1 MQKFDLAFLL
11 LAILPILLGITLPEA
26 VCGYVARF
34 CGDRTAETMGRL
46 SLNPAKYIDIVGTI
60 IIPMA
65 TMILLSGFLMVGWAK
80 PVPIDPRNFKNRR
93 QGERLVAIA
102 SPLANLLLCLC
113 WTIVVII
120 SQWVPEYF
128 EEPMAMMGM
137 MGIYVNAMFCFF
149 SLLPIPP
156 QPGARFVDSFL
167 SPKASME
174 YRKLEPYG
182 TWIILLLIVSGIMS
196 TILWPFTEI
205 IVSLMSL
212 IIDIFSD

>member
-1 MQKFDLAFLL
+1 MLKFDLAYLL
-11 LAILPILLGITLPEA
+11 LAILPILLGITLPAA
-26 VCGYVARF
+26 VCGYMARF

-46 SLNPAKYIDIVGTI
+46 SLNPAKYIDIIGTI
-60 IIPMA
+60 IIPLA
-65 TMILLSGFLMVGWAK
+65 TMILLPGHLMVGWAK

-102 SPLANLLLCLC
+102 SPLANLLMCLC

-120 SQWVPEYF
+120 SRWVPEYF
-128 EEPMAMMGM
+128 QEPMAMMGII
-137 MGIYVNAMFCFF
+137 GVRVNAIFSFF

-156 QPGARFVDSFL
+156 QPGARFIDSFL

-182 TWIILLLIVSGIMS
+182 TWIILLLIVSGIFS
-196 TILWPFTEI
+196 FILRPFLEMIT
-205 IVSLMSL
+205 SLMFL
-212 IIDIFSD
+212 IINLF

>member
-1 MQKFDLAFLL
+1 MLKFDLAYLL
-11 LAILPILLGITLPEA
+11 LAILPILLGITLPAA
-26 VCGYVARF
+26 VCGYMARF

-60 IIPMA
+60 IIPLA

-120 SQWVPEYF
+120 SRWVPEYF
-128 EEPMAMMGM
+128 QEPLAMMGII
-137 MGIYVNAMFCFF
+137 GVRVNAMFCFF

-156 QPGARFVDSFL
+156 QPGARFIDSFL

-182 TWIILLLIVSGIMS
+182 TWIILLLIVSGIFS
-196 TILWPFTEI
+196 FILRPFLEMVT
-205 IVSLMSL
+205 SLMFL
-212 IIDIFSD
+212 IINLF

>member
-1 MQKFDLAFLL
+1 MLKFDLAYLL

-26 VCGYVARF
+26 VCGYMARF

-60 IIPMA
+60 IIPLA
-65 TMILLSGFLMVGWAK
+65 TMILLPGHLMVGWAK

-102 SPLANLLLCLC
+102 SPLANLLMCLC

-120 SQWVPEYF
+120 SRWVPEYF
-128 EEPMAMMGM
+128 QEPLAMMGII
-137 MGIYVNAMFCFF
+137 GVCVNVMFCFF

-156 QPGARFVDSFL
+156 QPGARFIDSFL

-182 TWIILLLIVSGIMS
+182 TWIILLLIVSGIFS
-196 TILWPFTEI
+196 FILRPFLEMVT
-205 IVSLMSL
+205 SLMFL
-212 IIDIFSD
+212 IINLF

>member
-1 MQKFDLAFLL
+1 MLKFDLAYLL
-11 LAILPILLGITLPEA
+11 LAILPILLGITLPAA
-26 VCGYVARF
+26 VCGYMARF

-60 IIPMA
+60 IIPLA

-93 QGERLVAIA
+93 QGDRLVAIA
-102 SPLANLLLCLC
+102 SPLANLLMCLC

-120 SQWVPEYF
+120 SRWVPEYF
-128 EEPMAMMGM
+128 QEPMAMMGII
-137 MGIYVNAMFCFF
+137 GVRVNAIFSFF

-156 QPGARFVDSFL
+156 QPGARFIDSFL

-182 TWIILLLIVSGIMS
+182 KWIILLLIVSGIFS
-196 TILWPFTEI
+196 FILRPFLKMVT
-205 IVSLMSL
+205 SLMFL
-212 IIDIFSD
+212 IINLF

>member
-34 CGDRTAETMGRL
+34 CGDRTAEMMGRL

-60 IIPMA
+60 IIPLA
-65 TMILLSGFLMVGWAK
+65 TMLLLPGFLMFGWAK

-113 WTIVVII
+113 WTIIVII
-120 SQWVPEYF
+120 SRWVPEYF
-128 EEPMAMMGM
+128 EKPMAMMGM
-137 MGIYVNAMFCFF
+137 MGIYVNAIICFF
-149 SLLPIPP
+149 RLLPIPP
-156 QPGARFVDSFL
+156 QPGARFIDSFL
-167 SPKASME
+167 PPKASME

-182 TWIILLLIVSGIMS
+182 TWIILLLVVSGIS
-196 TILWPFTEI
+196 TYILGPFLEM
-205 IVSLMSL
+205 VASLMFL
-212 IIDIFSD
+212 IIRLF

>member
-1 MQKFDLAFLL
+1 MLKFDLAYLL
-11 LAILPILLGITLPEA
+11 LAILPILLGITLPAA
-26 VCGYVARF
+26 VCGYMARF

-60 IIPMA
+60 IIPLA

-93 QGERLVAIA
+93 QGDRLVAIA
-102 SPLANLLLCLC
+102 SPLANLLMCLC

-120 SQWVPEYF
+120 SRWVPEYF
-128 EEPMAMMGM
+128 QEPMAMMGII
-137 MGIYVNAMFCFF
+137 GVRVNAIFSFF

-156 QPGARFVDSFL
+156 QPGARFIDSFL

-182 TWIILLLIVSGIMS
+182 TWIILLLIVSGIFS
-196 TILWPFTEI
+196 FILRPFLEMVT
-205 IVSLMSL
+205 SLMFL
-212 IIDIFSD
+212 IINLF

>member
-34 CGDRTAETMGRL
+34 CGDRTAEMMGRL

-60 IIPMA
+60 IIPLA
-65 TMILLSGFLMVGWAK
+65 TMFLLPGHLMFGWAK

-102 SPLANLLLCLC
+102 IPLANLLLCLC
-113 WTIVVII
+113 WTIIVII
-120 SQWVPEYF
+120 SRWVPEYF
-128 EEPMAMMGM
+128 QKPMAMMGK
-137 MGIYVNAMFCFF
+137 MGIYVNAIICFF
-149 SLLPIPP
+149 RLLPIPP
-156 QPGARFVDSFL
+156 QPGARFIDSFL
-167 SPKASME
+167 PPKASME

-182 TWIILLLIVSGIMS
+182 TWIILLLVVSGIS
-196 TILWPFTEI
+196 TYILGPFLEM
-205 IVSLMSL
+205 VASLMFL
-212 IIDIFSD
+212 IIRLF

>member
-1 MQKFDLAFLL
+1 MLKFDLAYLL

-26 VCGYVARF
+26 VCGYMARF

-60 IIPMA
+60 IIPLA

-102 SPLANLLLCLC
+102 SPLANLLMCLC

-120 SQWVPEYF
+120 SRWVPEYF
-128 EEPMAMMGM
+128 QEPLAMMGII
-137 MGIYVNAMFCFF
+137 GVRVNAMFCFF

-156 QPGARFVDSFL
+156 QPGARFIDSFL

-182 TWIILLLIVSGIMS
+182 TWIILLLIVSGIFS
-196 TILWPFTEI
+196 FILRPFLEMVT
-205 IVSLMSL
+205 SLMFL
-212 IIDIFSD
+212 IINLF

>member
-1 MQKFDLAFLL
+1 MLKFDLAYLL
-11 LAILPILLGITLPEA
+11 LAILPILLGITLPAA
-26 VCGYVARF
+26 VCGYMARF

-60 IIPMA
+60 IIPLA

-102 SPLANLLLCLC
+102 SPLANLLMCLC

-120 SQWVPEYF
+120 SRWVPEYF
-128 EEPMAMMGM
+128 QEPLAMMGII
-137 MGIYVNAMFCFF
+137 GVRVNAMFCFF

-156 QPGARFVDSFL
+156 QPGARFIDSFL

-182 TWIILLLIVSGIMS
+182 TWIILLLIVSGIFS
-196 TILWPFTEI
+196 FILRPFLEMVT
-205 IVSLMSL
+205 SLMFL
-212 IIDIFSD
+212 IINLF

>member
-1 MQKFDLAFLL
+1 MLKFDLAYLL

-26 VCGYVARF
+26 VCGYMARF

-60 IIPMA
+60 IIPLA

-102 SPLANLLLCLC
+102 SPLANLLMCLC

-120 SQWVPEYF
+120 SRWVPEYF
-128 EEPMAMMGM
+128 QEPLAMMGII
-137 MGIYVNAMFCFF
+137 GVRVNAMFCFF

-156 QPGARFVDSFL
+156 QPGARFIDSFL

-182 TWIILLLIVSGIMS
+182 TWIILLLIVSGIFSFIMR
-196 TILWPFTEI
+196 PFLEMVT
-205 IVSLMSL
+205 SLMFL
-212 IIDIFSD
+212 IINLF

>member
-60 IIPMA
+60 IIPLA

-102 SPLANLLLCLC
+102 SPLANLLMCLC

-120 SQWVPEYF
+120 SRWVPEYF
-128 EEPMAMMGM
+128 QEPLAMMGII
-137 MGIYVNAMFCFF
+137 GVRVNAIFCFF

-156 QPGARFVDSFL
+156 QPGARFIDSFL

-182 TWIILLLIVSGIMS
+182 TWIILLLIVSGIFS
-196 TILWPFTEI
+196 FILRPFLEMVT
-205 IVSLMSL
+205 SLMFL
-212 IIDIFSD
+212 IINLF

>member
-1 MQKFDLAFLL
+1 MLKFDLAYLL

-26 VCGYVARF
+26 ICGYMARF

-60 IIPMA
+60 IIPLA

-93 QGERLVAIA
+93 QGDRLVAIA
-102 SPLANLLLCLC
+102 SPLANLLMCLC

-128 EEPMAMMGM
+128 QEPMAMMGII
-137 MGIYVNAMFCFF
+137 GVRVNAIFCFF

-156 QPGARFVDSFL
+156 QPGARFIDSFL

-182 TWIILLLIVSGIMS
+182 TWIILLLIVSGIFS
-196 TILWPFTEI
+196 FILRPFLEMVT
-205 IVSLMSL
+205 SLMFL
-212 IIDIFSD
+212 IINLF

>member
-1 MQKFDLAFLL
+1 MLKFDLAYLL
-11 LAILPILLGITLPEA
+11 LAILPILLGITLPAA
-26 VCGYVARF
+26 VCGYMARF

-60 IIPMA
+60 IIPLA

-93 QGERLVAIA
+93 QGDRLVAIA
-102 SPLANLLLCLC
+102 SPLANLLMCLC

-120 SQWVPEYF
+120 SRWVPEYF
-128 EEPMAMMGM
+128 QEPMAMMGII
-137 MGIYVNAMFCFF
+137 GVRVNAIFCFF
-149 SLLPIPP
+149 SLLPISP
-156 QPGARFVDSFL
+156 QPGARFIDSFL

-182 TWIILLLIVSGIMS
+182 KWIILLLIVSGIFS
-196 TILWPFTEI
+196 FILRPFLKMVT
-205 IVSLMSL
+205 SLMFL
-212 IIDIFSD
+212 IINLF

>member
-11 LAILPILLGITLPEA
+11 LAILPILLGITLPAA
-26 VCGYVARF
+26 VCGYMARF

-60 IIPMA
+60 IIPLA

-93 QGERLVAIA
+93 QGDRLVAIA
-102 SPLANLLLCLC
+102 SPLANLLMCLC

-120 SQWVPEYF
+120 SRWVPEYF
-128 EEPMAMMGM
+128 QEPMAMMGII
-137 MGIYVNAMFCFF
+137 GVRVNAIFCFF

-156 QPGARFVDSFL
+156 QPGARFIDSFL

-182 TWIILLLIVSGIMS
+182 KWIILLLIVSGIFS
-196 TILWPFTEI
+196 FILRPFLKMVT
-205 IVSLMSL
+205 SLMFL
-212 IIDIFSD
+212 IINLF

>member
-1 MQKFDLAFLL
+1 MLKFDLAYLL
-11 LAILPILLGITLPEA
+11 LAILPILLGITVPAA
-26 VCGYVARF
+26 VCGYMARF

-60 IIPMA
+60 IIPLA

-93 QGERLVAIA
+93 QGDRLVAIA
-102 SPLANLLLCLC
+102 SPLANLLMCLC

-120 SQWVPEYF
+120 SRWVPEYF
-128 EEPMAMMGM
+128 QEPMAMMGII
-137 MGIYVNAMFCFF
+137 GVRVNAIFCFF

-156 QPGARFVDSFL
+156 QPGARFIDSFL

-182 TWIILLLIVSGIMS
+182 KWIILLLIVSGIFS
-196 TILWPFTEI
+196 FILRPFLKMVT
-205 IVSLMSL
+205 SLMFL
-212 IIDIFSD
+212 IINLF

>member
-1 MQKFDLAFLL
+1 MLKFDLAYLL
-11 LAILPILLGITLPEA
+11 LAILPILLGITLPAA
-26 VCGYVARF
+26 VCGYMARF

-60 IIPMA
+60 IIPLA

-93 QGERLVAIA
+93 QGDRLVAIA
-102 SPLANLLLCLC
+102 SPLANLLMCLC

-120 SQWVPEYF
+120 SRWVPEYF
-128 EEPMAMMGM
+128 QEPMAMMGII
-137 MGIYVNAMFCFF
+137 GVRVNAIFCFF

-156 QPGARFVDSFL
+156 QPGARFIDSFL

-182 TWIILLLIVSGIMS
+182 KWIILLLIVSGIFS
-196 TILWPFTEI
+196 FILRPFLKMVT
-205 IVSLMSL
+205 SLMFL
-212 IIDIFSD
+212 IINLF

>member
-34 CGDRTAETMGRL
+34 CGDRTAEMMGRL
-46 SLNPAKYIDIVGTI
+46 SLNPAKYIDIFGTI
-60 IIPMA
+60 IIPLA
-65 TMILLSGFLMVGWAK
+65 TMLLLPGFLMFGWAK

-113 WTIVVII
+113 WTIIVII
-120 SQWVPEYF
+120 SRWVPEYF
-128 EEPMAMMGM
+128 EKPMAMMGM
-137 MGIYVNAMFCFF
+137 IGIYVNAIICFF
-149 SLLPIPP
+149 RLLPIPP
-156 QPGARFVDSFL
+156 QPGARFIDSFL
-167 SPKASME
+167 PPKASIE

-182 TWIILLLIVSGIMS
+182 TWIILLLVVSGIS
-196 TILWPFTEI
+196 TYILGPFLEM
-205 IVSLMSL
+205 VASLMLL
-212 IIDIFSD
+212 IIRLF

>member
-1 MQKFDLAFLL
+1 MLKFDLAYLL
-11 LAILPILLGITLPEA
+11 LAILPILLGITLPAA
-26 VCGYVARF
+26 VCGYMARF

-60 IIPMA
+60 IIPLA

-93 QGERLVAIA
+93 QGDRLVAIA
-102 SPLANLLLCLC
+102 SPLANLLMCLC

-120 SQWVPEYF
+120 SRWVPEYF
-128 EEPMAMMGM
+128 QEPMAMMGII
-137 MGIYVNAMFCFF
+137 GVRVNAIFSFF

-156 QPGARFVDSFL
+156 QPGARFIDSFL

-182 TWIILLLIVSGIMS
+182 KWIILLLIVSGIFS
-196 TILWPFTEI
+196 FILRPFLKMIT
-205 IVSLMSL
+205 SLMFL
-212 IIDIFSD
+212 IINLF

>member
-1 MQKFDLAFLL
+1 MLKFDLAYLL

-26 VCGYVARF
+26 VCGYMARF

-60 IIPMA
+60 IIPLA

-102 SPLANLLLCLC
+102 SPLANLLMCLC

-120 SQWVPEYF
+120 SRWVPEYF
-128 EEPMAMMGM
+128 QEPLAMMGII
-137 MGIYVNAMFCFF
+137 GVRVNAIFCFF

-156 QPGARFVDSFL
+156 QPGARFIDSFL

-182 TWIILLLIVSGIMS
+182 TWIILLLIVSGIFS
-196 TILWPFTEI
+196 FILQPFLEM
-205 IVSLMSL
+205 VASLMFL
-212 IIDIFSD
+212 IIRLF

>member
-1 MQKFDLAFLL
+1 MLKFDLAYLL

-26 VCGYVARF
+26 VCGYMARF

-60 IIPMA
+60 IIPLA
-65 TMILLSGFLMVGWAK
+65 TMILLPGHLMVGWAK

-102 SPLANLLLCLC
+102 SPLANLLMCLC

-120 SQWVPEYF
+120 SRWVPEYF
-128 EEPMAMMGM
+128 QEPLAMMGII
-137 MGIYVNAMFCFF
+137 GVRVNVMFCFF

-156 QPGARFVDSFL
+156 QPGARFIDSFL

-182 TWIILLLIVSGIMS
+182 TWIILLLIVSGIFS
-196 TILWPFTEI
+196 FILRPFLEMVT
-205 IVSLMSL
+205 SL
-212 IIDIFSD
+212 IFLIINLF

>member
-1 MQKFDLAFLL
+1 MLKFDLAYLL

-26 VCGYVARF
+26 VCGYMARF

-60 IIPMA
+60 IIPLA

-80 PVPIDPRNFKNRR
+80 PVPIDPRNFKNRH

-102 SPLANLLLCLC
+102 SPLANLLMCLC

-120 SQWVPEYF
+120 SRWVPEYF
-128 EEPMAMMGM
+128 QEPLAMMGII
-137 MGIYVNAMFCFF
+137 GVRVNAMFCFF

-156 QPGARFVDSFL
+156 QPGARFIDSFL

-182 TWIILLLIVSGIMS
+182 TWIILLLIVSGIFS
-196 TILWPFTEI
+196 FILRPFLEMVT
-205 IVSLMSL
+205 SLMFL
-212 IIDIFSD
+212 IINLF

>member
-1 MQKFDLAFLL
+1 MLKFDLAYLL
-11 LAILPILLGITLPEA
+11 LAILPILLGITVPAA
-26 VCGYVARF
+26 VCGYMARF

-60 IIPMA
+60 IIPLA

-93 QGERLVAIA
+93 QGDRLVAIA
-102 SPLANLLLCLC
+102 SPLANLLMCLC

-120 SQWVPEYF
+120 SRWVPEYF
-128 EEPMAMMGM
+128 QEPLAMMGII
-137 MGIYVNAMFCFF
+137 GVRVNAMFCFF

-156 QPGARFVDSFL
+156 QPGARFIDSFL

-182 TWIILLLIVSGIMS
+182 TWIILLLIVSGIFS
-196 TILWPFTEI
+196 FILRPFLEMVT
-205 IVSLMSL
+205 SLMFL
-212 IIDIFSD
+212 IINLF

>member
-1 MQKFDLAFLL
+1 MLKFDLAYLL

-26 VCGYVARF
+26 VCGYMARF

-60 IIPMA
+60 IIPLA

-102 SPLANLLLCLC
+102 SPLANLLMCLC

-120 SQWVPEYF
+120 SRWVPEYF
-128 EEPMAMMGM
+128 QEPLAMMGII
-137 MGIYVNAMFCFF
+137 GVRVNAIFCFF

-156 QPGARFVDSFL
+156 QPGARFIDSFL

-182 TWIILLLIVSGIMS
+182 TWIILLLIVSGIFS
-196 TILWPFTEI
+196 FILRPFLKMVT
-205 IVSLMSL
+205 SLMFL
-212 IIDIFSD
+212 IINLF

>member
-1 MQKFDLAFLL
+1 MLKFDLAYLL

-26 VCGYVARF
+26 VCGYMARF

-60 IIPMA
+60 IIPLA
-65 TMILLSGFLMVGWAK
+65 TMILLPGHLMVGWAK

-102 SPLANLLLCLC
+102 SPLANLLMCLC

-120 SQWVPEYF
+120 SRWVPEYF
-128 EEPMAMMGM
+128 QEPLAMMGII
-137 MGIYVNAMFCFF
+137 GVRVNAMFCFF

-156 QPGARFVDSFL
+156 QPGARFIDSFL

-182 TWIILLLIVSGIMS
+182 TWIILLLIVSGIFS
-196 TILWPFTEI
+196 FILRPFLEMVT
-205 IVSLMSL
+205 SLMFL
-212 IIDIFSD
+212 IINLF

>member
-1 MQKFDLAFLL
+1 MLKFDLAYLL

-26 VCGYVARF
+26 VCGYMARF

-60 IIPMA
+60 IIPLA

-102 SPLANLLLCLC
+102 SPLANLLMCLC

-120 SQWVPEYF
+120 SRWVPEYF
-128 EEPMAMMGM
+128 QEPLAMMGII
-137 MGIYVNAMFCFF
+137 GVRVNAMFCFF

-156 QPGARFVDSFL
+156 QPGARFIDSFL
-167 SPKASME
+167 SPKVSME

-182 TWIILLLIVSGIMS
+182 TWIILLLIVSGIFS
-196 TILWPFTEI
+196 FILRPFLEMVT
-205 IVSLMSL
+205 SLMFL
-212 IIDIFSD
+212 IINLF

>member
-34 CGDRTAETMGRL
+34 CGDRTAEMMGRL

-60 IIPMA
+60 IIPLA
-65 TMILLSGFLMVGWAK
+65 TMILLPGHLMVGWAK

-93 QGERLVAIA
+93 QGDRLVAIA
-102 SPLANLLLCLC
+102 SPLANLLMCLC

-128 EEPMAMMGM
+128 QKPMAMMGII
-137 MGIYVNAMFCFF
+137 GVRVNAIFCFF

-156 QPGARFVDSFL
+156 QPGARFIDSFL

-182 TWIILLLIVSGIMS
+182 TWIILLLVVSGIFS
-196 TILWPFTEI
+196 FILRPFLEMVT
-205 IVSLMSL
+205 SLMFL
-212 IIDIFSD
+212 IINLF

>member
-1 MQKFDLAFLL
+1 MLKFDLAYLL

-26 VCGYVARF
+26 VCGYMARF

-60 IIPMA
+60 IIPLA

-102 SPLANLLLCLC
+102 SPLANLLMCLC

-120 SQWVPEYF
+120 SRWVPEYF
-128 EEPMAMMGM
+128 QEPLAMMGII
-137 MGIYVNAMFCFF
+137 GVRVNAIFCFF

-156 QPGARFVDSFL
+156 QPGARFIDSFL

-182 TWIILLLIVSGIMS
+182 TWIILLLIVSGIFS
-196 TILWPFTEI
+196 FILRPFLEMVT
-205 IVSLMSL
+205 SLMFL
-212 IIDIFSD
+212 IINLF